1 RREPADDR
9 QVRVDGAGL
18 PGPGHARAR
27 HQREGLEGHPRRVR
41 PPLRDRRA
49 PRRSQRLIE
58 REFEIKNKL
67 GLHARAAAKLVH
79 VAARFSS
86 DIKIRKGD
94 EEVDGK
100 SILGILLLAAGRGTI
115 ITIKANGDDE
125 AEAVEAI
132 EKLIDAKFDEVE

>member
-1 RREPADDR
+1 
-9 QVRVDGAGL
+9 L
-18 PGPGHARAR
+18 T
-27 HQREGLEGHPRRVR
+27 
-41 PPLRDRRA
+41 
-49 PRRSQRLIE
+49 E

-100 SILGILLLAAGRGTI
+100 SILGILLLAAGRGSRI
-115 ITIKANGDDE
+115 IVKANGADE
-125 AEAVEAI
+125 ADAVAAI
-132 EKLIDAKFDEVE
+132 QQLIDAKFDESE